1 MSNDN
6 LSFIELR
13 AVTEMALYIE
23 WNHPEIKKELIRDGY
38 VRGGI
43 GIADAIR
50 SLFNSINHHDI
61 GLAGF
66 LNAAFADV
74 FNTFDSYRYG
84 YALRS
89 LFLSDTIISATA
101 VTWESTLKLLDYR
114 ISNQE
119 KNIENLKKQIE
130 DTEYKLSVL
139 DTARRKFAA
148 RQHELAQDS
157 PETYVYVLE
166 FSTGRAKSWV
176 TGVFSSFDDAKN
188 VASASLLSN
197 NHDLQFEED
206 KYIRNAWIDE
216 WSFHEEGLTFNY
228 WARISKRILDKGV

>member
-1 MSNDN
+1 
-6 LSFIELR
+6 
-13 AVTEMALYIE
+13 
-23 WNHPEIKKELIRDGY
+23 
-38 VRGGI
+38 
-43 GIADAIR
+43 
-50 SLFNSINHHDI
+50 
-61 GLAGF
+61 
-66 LNAAFADV
+66 
-74 FNTFDSYRYG
+74 
-84 YALRS
+84 
-89 LFLSDTIISATA
+89 
-101 VTWESTLKLLDYR
+101 LDYR

-148 RQHELAQDS
+148 RQHEPAQDS
-157 PETYVYVLE
+157 TETYVYVLE

-216 WSFHEEGLTFNY
+216 WSFHEEGLTFSY